1 MLTRYSTIKNACKF
15 LECATVSLKKVRH
28 VELFGTIILPL
39 DIVLGLFFFVFGVV
53 VMSETFFFPLKKFLV
68 VNRGEDV
75 PQAVTVL
82 CTGEREIWVKHAN
95 SVEARR
101 ELQYQARQLGANSL
115 LNVHVDW
122 IPGDLTRYMAYGT
135 PAVCGRKHRH
145 GSMTADEICTGFN
158 MPAPPRPPQQPPPPP
173 KLEPNVEFWKFLFKF
188 VAYTCLV
195 IALLWFL
202 TRN

>member
-1 MLTRYSTIKNACKF
+1 MCYCF
-15 LECATVSLKKVRH
+15 LEKSSTCRTFRH
-28 VELFGTIILPL
+28 NYSSARHR
-39 DIVLGLFFFVFGVV
+39 FGVV
-53 VMSETFFFPLKKFLV
+53 FLCFWVIVMSETFFYPLKKFLV

-82 CTGEREIWVKHAN
+82 CNGEREISVRHA
-95 SVEARR
+95 SSSEARR
-101 ELQYQARQLGANSL
+101 ELQYQARQLGANAL
-115 LNVHVDW
+115 LDVHVDW
-122 IPGDLTRYMAYGT
+122 YSAGGAARYISRGT

-158 MPAPPRPPQQPPPPP
+158 MPAPPRPPQPPPPPP

-202 TRN
+202 TRS

>member
-1 MLTRYSTIKNACKF
+1 MSNF
-15 LECATVSLKKVRH
+15 
-28 VELFGTIILPL
+28 FGTILLPL

-158 MPAPPRPPQQPPPPP
+158 MPAPVPPPPPP
-173 KLEPNVEFWKFLFKF
+173 KAVAPQEDFFWVLMFKILKF
-188 VAYTCLV
+188 VACLFAFV
-195 IALLWFL
+195 WFMSH
-202 TRN
+202 